1 MKRMSLLVAG
11 AVCALL
17 TAGVAIAHHSF
28 DAEFD
33 RTKPVTLKG
42 AVTKVEWGN
51 PHIWIFIDV
60 KEESGKVTNW
70 GVEGGA
76 PNALFRNGWRKES
89 VKIGDFL
96 TVEGSKA
103 RDGSF
108 RANAQRVT
116 LPDGRRVFAGSSG
129 GDK

>member
-33 RTKPVTLKG
+33 RNKPVTLKG

-76 PNALFRNGWRKES
+76 PRSQCAFPERLEKGFRENR
-89 VKIGDFL
+89 
-96 TVEGSKA
+96 
-103 RDGSF
+103 
-108 RANAQRVT
+108 
-116 LPDGRRVFAGSSG
+116 
-129 GDK
+129 